1 MEMSK
6 IRIFMVGLSN
16 NKGGVESY
24 IINLCEHLHS
34 KEFEVV
40 YDWPEMCIEDKKWIK
55 PKNRHNYIKYVAFWH
70 SFFKENHFD
79 VVYYK

>member
-55 PKNRHNYIKYVAFWH
+55 LFGIVFLKKIILMWYIITLVIL
-70 SFFKENHFD
+70 
-79 VVYYK
+79 

>member
-1 MEMSK
+1 MGKGFFIEMSK

-40 YDWPEMCIEDKKWIK
+40 NDWPEMCIEDKNGLSLRID
-55 PKNRHNYIKYVAFWH
+55 IIT
-70 SFFKENHFD
+70 
-79 VVYYK
+79 

>member
-1 MEMSK
+1 MKPIHRIFGKGFFIEMSK

-40 YDWPEMCIEDKKWIK
+40 YDWPEMCIEDKNGLSLRID
-55 PKNRHNYIKYVAFWH
+55 IIT
-70 SFFKENHFD
+70 
-79 VVYYK
+79 

>member
-40 YDWPEMCIEDKKWIK
+40 YDWPEIYCGRYDLRCGERVIWGAQCDRG
-55 PKNRHNYIKYVAFWH
+55 NL
-70 SFFKENHFD
+70 
-79 VVYYK
+79 